1 MRPLASFGAVALW
14 CVAASIV
21 PAAVSA
27 QDVEPTPPGRSQD
40 RPISGSWVDVP
51 IRDVLRAFA
60 AYSGVSIV
68 AGSGVSGTVTA
79 DIDDKPWDVA
89 LETILSVNGL
99 VASEDAYGIIR
110 VEDMANL
117 DEREAVE
124 PLLTR
129 SYRIS
134 FSRATEIQAA
144 IAPLLSS
151 RGSASVVE
159 SSNTLIV
166 TDIARVQRAIGG
178 LLPSNPRGAP
188 RVVAPDSDRVSTRS
202 TSEDGCEE
210 AAPPRE
216 RSARWARWSSRSSSS
231 A

>member
-1 MRPLASFGAVALW
+1 MRPLACVGAVALW
-14 CVAASIV
+14 CVAASIA

-27 QDVEPTPPGRSQD
+27 QDVEPTPRGRSQA

-99 VASEDAYGIIR
+99 VATEDAYGIIR
-110 VEDMANL
+110 VDDMANL

-178 LLPSNPRGAP
+178 LLP
-188 RVVAPDSDRVSTRS
+188 
-202 TSEDGCEE
+202 
-210 AAPPRE
+210 
-216 RSARWARWSSRSSSS
+216 
-231 A
+231 